1 MKSTYD
7 IDKSY
12 DANYADGPVFEGEL
26 PDLTALNAGLPPA
39 TFLGRPVNSTFGVPA
54 GPLLN
59 SAYIGLY
66 ARLGFD
72 VLTYKTV
79 RTAYAP
85 SHPFPNVRAVDT
97 APGWY
102 HTASGSEK
110 PALFTLPTL
119 NESQPQPHLSITNS
133 FGMPS
138 KDPAVWMADVAQAKA
153 SLQPGQVLVVSVVGT
168 SRPGR
173 TLADLAHDFAQAAAL
188 AVQAGADAI
197 EANLSCPNVKASEG
211 SLYQSPVAV
220 GTVAGA
226 LAAALGKTPFLLKM
240 GYLEDKKLVREV
252 VEAAAN
258 GGAAGLA
265 AINTI
270 PARVYQAPEEPAL
283 PGEGR
288 LVSGICGAGIHE
300 AGMAMTGRLLEARRE
315 AGLSAANF
323 TLVSVGGVM
332 TGVDALAYLN
342 LGLDR
347 GADGVQSGTG
357 AMWNPYLAVEVK
369 QLLKAA
375 VSVR

>member
-1 MKSTYD
+1 MKSTYN
-7 IDKSY
+7 IDLSY
-12 DANYADGPVFEGEL
+12 DANYAAGPDFSGDL
-26 PDLTALNAGLPPA
+26 PDLAAVNSGLPPA
-39 TFLGRPVNSTFGVPA
+39 TFLGHAVNSTFGVPA

-79 RTAYAP
+79 RTGYAP
-85 SHPFPNVRAVDT
+85 SHPFPNVRAVET
-97 APGWY
+97 SPGWY
-102 HTASGSEK
+102 RTSGEK
-110 PALFTLPTL
+110 PALYTLPGL
-119 NESQPQPHLSITNS
+119 DESQSQPNLSITNS

-138 KDPAVWMADVAQAKA
+138 KEPAVWMADVAQAKA

-168 SRPGR
+168 SRPGG
-173 TLADLAHDFAQAAAL
+173 TLGDLAQDFAQAASL

-220 GTVAGA
+220 STVAKV
-226 LAAALGKTPFLLKM
+226 LSAATGKIPFLLKM
-240 GYLEDKKLVREV
+240 GYLEDKKLIREV

-270 PARVYQAPEEPAL
+270 PARVYQSPDLQAL
-283 PGEGR
+283 PGDGR

-300 AGMAMTGRLLEARRE
+300 AGLVMAARLLEARSE
-315 AGLSAANF
+315 IGLSKDNF
-323 TLVSVGGVM
+323 SIVGVGGVM
-332 TGVDALAYLN
+332 AARDALEYLE
-342 LGLDR
+342 LGV
-347 GADGVQSGTG
+347 DGVQSGTG
-357 AMWNPYLAVEVK
+357 AMWNPYLAMELK
-369 QLLKAA
+369 QLLKSALP
-375 VSVR
+375 VR

>member
-7 IDKSY
+7 INKSY
-12 DANYADGPVFEGEL
+12 DANYAEGPVFEGDL
-26 PDLTALNAGLPPA
+26 PDLAALNAGLPPA
-39 TFLGRPVNSTFGVPA
+39 TFLGQRVNSTFGVPA

-102 HTASGSEK
+102 RTTTGEK
-110 PALFTLPTL
+110 PALYTLPEL
-119 NESQPQPHLSITNS
+119 DESQPQPRLSITNS

-138 KDPAVWMADVAQAKA
+138 KDPAVWMEDVARAKA
-153 SLQPGQVLVVSVVGT
+153 ALQPGQVLVVSVVGT
-168 SRPGR
+168 SRPGGS
-173 TLADLAHDFAQAAAL
+173 LSDLAEDFAHAGAL
-188 AVQAGADAI
+188 AVLAGAGAI

-211 SLYQSPVAV
+211 SLYQSPAAV

-226 LAAALGKTPFLLKM
+226 LALALGKTPFLLKM
-240 GYLEDKKLVREV
+240 GYLEDQKLVREV

-270 PARVYQAPEEPAL
+270 PARVYQGQAHQEQAL
-283 PGEGR
+283 PGDGR
-288 LVSGICGAGIHE
+288 LVSGICGAGIRE
-300 AGMAMTGRLLEARRE
+300 AGLAMAGRLLEARRE
-315 AGLSAANF
+315 SGLSPEKFAI
-323 TLVSVGGVM
+323 VGVGGVM
-332 TGVDALAYLN
+332 TGADALAYLE
-342 LGLDR
+342 L

-357 AMWNPYLAVEVK
+357 AMWNPYLAVELK

-375 VSVR
+375 APVS